1 MCHGGGGGGG
11 GGGEGFFFLLARK
24 GWKGFPFSIAMKIYR
39 KIWNKK
45 AGLSYKNS
53 PQHDFVAG
61 TSNKR

>member
-11 GGGEGFFFLLARK
+11 GGKRFS
-24 GWKGFPFSIAMKIYR
+24 FSIAMKMYR

-45 AGLSYKNS
+45 AGLSYKYS

>member
-1 MCHGGGGGGG
+1 ML
-11 GGGEGFFFLLARK
+11 FFFHFFIMQASESALK
-24 GWKGFPFSIAMKIYR
+24 FSIAMKMYR

-45 AGLSYKNS
+45 AGLSYKYS

>member
-11 GGGEGFFFLLARK
+11 G
-24 GWKGFPFSIAMKIYR
+24 WKGFSFSIAMKMYR

-45 AGLSYKNS
+45 AGLSYKYS

>member
-11 GGGEGFFFLLARK
+11 G
-24 GWKGFPFSIAMKIYR
+24 WKEFSVSIAMKMYR

-45 AGLSYKNS
+45 AGLSDKYS

>member
-1 MCHGGGGGGG
+1 MCHGGGWGGGG
-11 GGGEGFFFLLARK
+11 

>member
-1 MCHGGGGGGG
+1 MCHGGREGGGGG
-11 GGGEGFFFLLARK
+11 